1 MGAFLLGK
9 RNNMNSRIVSCVIL
23 NYNDAPTTVKLL
35 KHIKDFGTIDNIVV
49 VDNYSTDNSW
59 EELQSYKNEKI
70 KLIKTEKNGGYGF
83 GNNVGIKYSVETL
96 NANYVLI
103 ANPDVIF
110 ENDLIE
116 KLVAS
121 FDDNSDV
128 AVVSAIQNNSQNWA
142 WKDCSI
148 LQYILATSL
157 FFEVWLSI
165 RKYSKS
171 YFFNKTEVPV
181 FAVPGSLLMVDAKK
195 MINYGMYDEE
205 FFLYYEEPVL
215 AQKMTNAGFKTIL
228 RLDTSYIHN
237 HHTTTLKT
245 LKRWSKQHNFLL
257 KSAELFLRK
266 YKRANA
272 LQMFFAKLWF
282 AYTRVEFAIYD
293 LYRKIRR

>member
-1 MGAFLLGK
+1 
-9 RNNMNSRIVSCVIL
+9 MNSRIVSCVIL
-23 NYNDAPTTVKLL
+23 NYNDAPTTIKLL
-35 KHIKDFGTIDNIVV
+35 KHIKGFGAIDNIVV

-59 EELQSYKNEKI
+59 EELQSYKKEKI

-96 NANYVLI
+96 NADYVLI

-116 KLVAS
+116 KLVAT
-121 FDDNSDV
+121 FDNNSDV
-128 AVVSAIQNNSQNWA
+128 AVASAKQSNSFHWA

-148 LQYILATSL
+148 LQYVLATSL

-245 LKRWSKQHNFLL
+245 LKRWSKQHNILL

-266 YKRANA
+266 YKQANA

>member
-1 MGAFLLGK
+1 
-9 RNNMNSRIVSCVIL
+9 MNSRIVSCVIL
-23 NYNDAPTTVKLL
+23 NYNDAPTTIKLL
-35 KHIKDFGTIDNIVV
+35 KHIKDFGAIDNIVV

-96 NANYVLI
+96 NADYVLI

-116 KLVAS
+116 KLVAT
-121 FDDNSDV
+121 FDNNSDV
-128 AVVSAIQNNSQNWA
+128 AVVSAIQSNSKNWA

-148 LQYILATSL
+148 LQYVLATSL
-157 FFEVWLSI
+157 IFEVWLSI

-171 YFFNKTEVPV
+171 YFTNKIEVPV

-195 MINYGMYDEE
+195 MIRYGMYDEE

-215 AQKMTNAGFKTIL
+215 AQKMAEAGFKTIL

-266 YKRANA
+266 YKQANT

-293 LYRKIRR
+293 LYRKIRP